1 MLTALSPSKGMVE
14 GPHCGENFIALFL
27 QPADNVSPA
36 RYRGTA
42 KWMLVNRAVTAASNA
57 RTTNLCRTAIVGEI
71 RIG

>member
-1 MLTALSPSKGMVE
+1 LHLTE
-14 GPHCGENFIALFL
+14 
-27 QPADNVSPA
+27 DVSPA

-57 RTTNLCRTAIVGEI
+57 FTTNLCRTAIVGEI